1 MLKLRQGTLDLDT
14 SHSALEGLIEGKL
27 FRNLITTLIILNA
40 IVLGVLTYEASLSSG
55 LVKAL
60 SWFDRTVTVIFAF
73 EIFLKLVVYRLN
85 FFKQGWNW
93 FDFLVVGI
101 SLAPGGGGFS
111 VLRAMRVLR
120 ILRLLHI
127 VPMMR
132 RITEALLKALP
143 GMGAILAVL
152 GLLTYVAAV
161 MATNMFGRTDNPE
174 VLQLFGD
181 LPSSAYSLFQVM
193 TMDGWRF
200 EVVQKVVDDG
210 NPYAPLF
217 FLVFIF
223 LASFAVLNLFIAL
236 IVDALAE
243 AERAATEEHLEDIG
257 EEMEEEFD
265 EADKER
271 DEIRALLRD
280 LKHDIADLRRQIDS
294 GSPSKSAQSDPGQG
308 SHG

>member
-1 MLKLRQGTLDLDT
+1 MKQGTLDLE
-14 SHSALEGLIEGKL
+14 SSNSVLESAIESRL
-27 FRNLITTLIILNA
+27 FRNLITTLIIINA
-40 IVLGVLTYEASLSSG
+40 LILGVLTYDQKLPAG
-55 LVKAL
+55 LVSSL
-60 SWFDRTVTVIFAF
+60 SWFDQAVTIIFAI
-73 EIFLKLVVYRLN
+73 EIGLKLIVYRLN
-85 FFKQGWNW
+85 FFREGWNW

-101 SLAPGGGGFS
+101 SLVPGGTAFS

-152 GLLTYVAAV
+152 ALLTYVGAV
-161 MATNMFGRTDNPE
+161 MATNMFGNTDNPE

-217 FLVFIF
+217 FLLFIF
-223 LASFAVLNLFIAL
+223 VASFAVLNLFIAL
-236 IVDALAE
+236 IVDALA
-243 AERAATEEHLEDIG
+243 AEQRAVTDEHLDVIE
-257 EEMEEEFD
+257 EEMDEEFSY
-265 EADKER
+265 ADKER
-271 DEIRALLRD
+271 DEIIAILTEMKKDLAAL
-280 LKHDIADLRRQIDS
+280 KAKQN
-294 GSPSKSAQSDPGQG
+294 K
-308 SHG
+308 